1 MSWGPQRAE
10 HVPAHARGRA
20 HSSPAPD
27 DGTSIPG
34 VVSPRPPLVG
44 TDRELGPPLA
54 VAGVPRVDL
63 AVGPG
68 KLRTPYFAEMPV
80 LSSSLSWYCSPLK
93 LSFQGDL
100 FAVRGPGLLAPG
112 ADPVLGTRGQSA
124 STIEFWP
131 THGVGLVQLLRDD
144 GRWAPPCG
152 FRLVPTA
159 AVPIEMLELSAG
171 TLLPPPLG
179 VRFRVATLGEQ
190 ASPAWRD
197 EVRRHLLAWLPLWRL
212 RRTEW
217 AWNAAILARLHRKVL
232 TPALATLTPSPRL
245 REMLGEEWFT
255 ASEDI
260 LRQRQSAAALA
271 WQGAVSEVRGLGLVL
286 DGPQRADT
294 RPGDR
299 VEQVPVLLA
308 PHERDRFGTGARY
321 EEALGVA
328 FRLQIAQHGRSAQD
342 RAEAVVV
349 RHTGTSLSL
358 QLCPSALITG
368 QLQLDDAGD
377 LSLGPD
383 VSPRIHAE
391 RIEQW
396 LADCGQLA
404 HLAWL
409 ARAQRLAAAAR
420 LSLSPGLFDPPPST
434 SADHWIPDILPRWRQ
449 EQEGLAWWRRLQ
461 QQAHE
466 TPQAAAAL
474 LEGAISSD
482 LRTVLIEAGHPLTS
496 PQLDEATLA
505 ADPAHP
511 AARRW
516 MADLAERP
524 SLGGPVTPQLFGQLA
539 LRWAQAYPRLA
550 QERAQGPWQ
559 QLVYPWMQSG
569 TMAGDVAVPLL
580 RAEGRQLEEVLALV
594 PDALLR
600 ADWVK
605 ALLLVPDRA
614 WRESVIRLLGRT
626 PQPMVPTRPRVP
638 YEAPVPVPGSTLDIR
653 A

>member
-1 MSWGPQRAE
+1 MAN
-10 HVPAHARGRA
+10 RGTIRG
-20 HSSPAPD
+20 D
-27 DGTSIPG
+27 
-34 VVSPRPPLVG
+34 RREFPPLGAGASGALLLRGSPHGAEEAGRRGGAQSGMVG
-44 TDRELGPPLA
+44 ALG
-54 VAGVPRVDL
+54 
-63 AVGPG
+63 
-68 KLRTPYFAEMPV
+68 KSHPV
-80 LSSSLSWYCSPLK
+80 LLAHMPLLTGPTPWHCSPLK

-131 THGVGLVQLLRDD
+131 THGVGLVQLLRHD

-152 FRLVPTA
+152 FRLVPAA

-171 TLLPPPLG
+171 TLLPQPLG

-190 ASPAWRD
+190 ASPAWRE
-197 EVRRHLLAWLPLWRL
+197 EVRRHLLSWLPLWRL

-217 AWNAAILARLHRKVL
+217 AWNAAILARLHRRVL
-232 TPALATLTPSPRL
+232 TPDLATLTPSPRL
-245 REMLGEEWFT
+245 REMLGDEWFT
-255 ASEDI
+255 ASEEV
-260 LRQRQSAAALA
+260 LRQRQGAAAMA
-271 WQGAVSEVRGLGLVL
+271 WQVATNEVRALGLVL
-286 DGPQRADT
+286 DKEPRTAT

-299 VEQVPVLLA
+299 VEQISVLLA
-308 PHERDRFGTGARY
+308 PHERDRLGTEARY
-321 EEALGVA
+321 EESLGTA
-328 FRLQIAQHGRSAQD
+328 FRLQIAQHGRNVQD

-349 RHTGTSLSL
+349 RHPATTLSL

-383 VSPRIHAE
+383 VSPRTQSE

-396 LADCGQLA
+396 LGDCGQLA
-404 HLAWL
+404 HQAWVS
-409 ARAQRLAAAAR
+409 RAQRLTAAAR
-420 LSLSPGLFDPPPST
+420 LSLAPGLFEPPPST

-449 EQEGLAWWRRLQ
+449 EQEGVAWWRRLQ
-461 QQAHE
+461 QQAQE
-466 TPQAAAAL
+466 TPQAAASL
-474 LEGAISSD
+474 LDGAISSD
-482 LRTVLIEAGHPLTS
+482 LRTVLLEAGHPLTS
-496 PQLDEATLA
+496 PQLDEAALA

-511 AARRW
+511 VARRW
-516 MADLAERP
+516 MADLTERP
-524 SLGGPVTPQLFGQLA
+524 TLGGAATQQLFSQLA
-539 LRWAQAYPRLA
+539 LRWAQAHPRLA

-559 QLVYPWMQSG
+559 RLVYPWMQNG
-569 TMAGDVAVPLL
+569 TISGDVSVPLL

-614 WRESVIRLLGRT
+614 WRESVIRLLGRAPT
-626 PQPMVPTRPRVP
+626 PMVPTRPRVP
-638 YEAPVPVPGSTLDIR
+638 YESPAPVPGSTLDVR